1 MNSQQEGTPI
11 RPLDRGEAHG
21 QRGVRRSA
29 RRPGRQPSPTRSWKN
44 SREFDDEKGVR
55 NNNDTPIDLQRRD
68 GKRTSYHQQEQRQG
82 FHPTSTPS
90 PAAKLKPSTH
100 RSTSYTHPLPL
111 FTEES
116 KPKSA
121 PAPLTE
127 HNLRSLLRSLDSSP
141 NPEFSESGRKATG
154 FGNNPSAPA
163 PGVSATTAAALGK
176 TGSGRAQAQ
185 AQAASGHRPA
195 PPTVTPTVPVTGQD
209 SASMRKSKSPTK
221 SPKKQNKDKEKK
233 KSKYDSDIHP
243 LNLPPDQLRQHLA
256 QMARQEAESAGRMS
270 MDRDIPEA
278 NNNDSSSLNSTGGT
292 SLPSTPSK
300 EAPGAFPGPSTDDD
314 AANGTNGHL
323 DERSPTPPPHKVAPA
338 PKVDPEA
345 CKAAGNKYFK
355 AKDYE
360 RAIQEYT
367 KGASKSEQHI

>member
-1 MNSQQEGTPI
+1 MDSQQEGTPI

-29 RRPGRQPSPTRSWKN
+29 RRPGRQPSPTRGWKN
-44 SREFDDEKGVR
+44 SREFDGEKGVR
-55 NNNDTPIDLQRRD
+55 NNNDTQIEPQRRD
-68 GKRTSYHQQEQRQG
+68 GKSSSYQQEETRD
-82 FHPTSTPS
+82 FHPTPS
-90 PAAKLKPSTH
+90 PTAKLKPSTH

-127 HNLRSLLRSLDSSP
+127 HNLRSLLRSLDSP
-141 NPEFSESGRKATG
+141 NPEFSESGRKATRL
-154 FGNNPSAPA
+154 GNTPSAPA

-176 TGSGRAQAQ
+176 TGSGRAQAHAQ
-185 AQAASGHRPA
+185 AAQAASGHCPA
-195 PPTVTPTVPVTGQD
+195 PPAGTPTVIVTGQD
-209 SASMRKSKSPTK
+209 STSMRKSKSPTK

-243 LNLPPDQLRQHLA
+243 LNLPPEQLRQHLA

-278 NNNDSSSLNSTGGT
+278 NNNDSSSINSTGGT

-314 AANGTNGHL
+314 AANGINGHI
-323 DERSPTPPPHKVAPA
+323 DERSPTPPPHKVAPV

-345 CKAAGNKYFK
+345 CKAAGNKFFK
-355 AKDYE
+355 AKDYD

-367 KGASKSEQHI
+367 KGASRCENHI